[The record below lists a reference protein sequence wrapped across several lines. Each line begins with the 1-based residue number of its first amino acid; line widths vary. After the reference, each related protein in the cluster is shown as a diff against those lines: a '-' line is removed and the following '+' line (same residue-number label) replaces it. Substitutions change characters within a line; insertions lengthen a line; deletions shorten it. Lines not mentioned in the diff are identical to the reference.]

1 MSTRTQAHSQSI
13 PTNGRDQLSMSLQGH
28 KNLSKYIRTQA
39 LNQSMPNQWAGSS
52 INVSPGTQEPDQS
65 RPNQW
70 EQSAINVSPATQALD
85 RSRPNQ
91 WGQSAINVSP
101 GTQALDRSM
110 PNQWARSSTHLFGTR
125 IWLLSRSNKIRVSI
139 STDVFEVYILQVKV
153 NRCDYIVYVVISIT
167 WLR

>member
-52 INVSPGTQEPDQS
+52 INVSPGTQEPNRS

-70 EQSAINVSPATQALD
+70 E
-85 RSRPNQ
+85 
-91 WGQSAINVSP
+91 QSAINVSP

-110 PNQWARSSTHLFGTR
+110 SNQWARSSTHLFGTR
-125 IWLLSRSNKIRVSI
+125 IWLLSRSKKIRVSI